1 MKIEF
6 KVTVDSTLDS
16 TVDSTQQN
24 ELLPYTNAIER
35 DCSEVEKW

>member
-1 MKIEF
+1 MQIEF
-6 KVTVDSTLDS
+6 KVTVDS